1 MKVLC
6 REEKLPLILLIG
18 LNNRRENKK
27 KELIVVLNLFV
38 RIFIKRN
45 KIDALKGSAI
55 FERM

>member
-1 MKVLC
+1 M
-6 REEKLPLILLIG
+6 LLIG
-18 LNNRRENKK
+18 LNHRRENKK
-27 KELIVVLNLFV
+27 KELIVRLNLFV